1 MGRGLDGLHLEASRI
16 EPWPL
21 VSVKTKSL
29 IAVLIALLELVIRG
43 RAGSA
48 ENGQD
53 VPPEAC
59 LVKRTVSFALG
70 KLVRVHEFS
79 RRFATGH
86 QKDVISHE
94 RGGVEK
100 GKDSQDE
107 QGQRNAEVVDGFG
120 KGNVFLV
127 HVNNELCKACAD
139 QVEGEDGGR

>member
-1 MGRGLDGLHLEASRI
+1 MGRRLDSVHLEASRI
-16 EPWPL
+16 EHWSL
-21 VSVKTKSL
+21 VPVKTKSL

-43 RAGSA
+43 RAGAA

-59 LVKRTVSFALG
+59 LVKRTISFALG
-70 KLVRVHEFS
+70 ELVRVHEFS

-86 QKDVISHE
+86 QEDVISHE

-100 GKDSQDE
+100 ANDSQDN

-127 HVNNELCKACAD
+127 HVNNELCKTCAD